1 MIKKR
6 TLKLEIEGNFLNMIK
21 AIYEKPTG
29 NTILSGED

>member
-6 TLKLEIEGNFLNMIK
+6 TLNMIK

-29 NTILSGED
+29 NTILSGEDWKISS